1 MKGLLRKDLAILFCN
16 KAMLIAAIIVLAAV
30 AFMGRGGGQ
39 FIMSYMAVFV
49 PMVINSTISY
59 DDMDNGMAYLMT
71 LPVTRKQYVYSKYV
85 FSAGAGFFCW
95 IFSCVTGTLS
105 NLMHGSKEEPGEWL
119 FLCLMSLGILI
130 FFSSLIIPVQLK
142 FGAEKA
148 KIAMLFI
155 MVGVAGVTWLFINI
169 KKAVF
174 PGSMTL
180 VSFLNDNPFAFAGIV
195 LLFVLAAFLISLF
208 VSIRIWEKKEW

>member
-1 MKGLLRKDLAILFCN
+1 MKGLLKKDLAISFCN

-30 AFMGRGGGQ
+30 AFMGSGGGQ

-59 DDMDNGMAYLMT
+59 DDMDNGMEYLMT
-71 LPVTRKQYVYSKYV
+71 LPVTRRQYVYSKYV
-85 FSAGAGFFCW
+85 FSAGAGFLCW
-95 IFSCVTGTLS
+95 IFSCVMGTLS
-105 NLMHGSKEEPGEWL
+105 NVIHGNQGDSGEWL
-119 FLCLMSLGILI
+119 FLCLMSLGILL
-130 FFSSLIIPVQLK
+130 FTSSLIIPVQLK

-148 KIAMLFI
+148 KIAMLLI

-174 PGSMTL
+174 PDGMKL
-180 VSFLNDNPFAFAGIV
+180 ISFLNDYPFAYVGIV
-195 LLFVLAAFLISLF
+195 LLFELAAFFISLF
-208 VSIRIWEKKEW
+208 VSIRIFEKKEW

>member
-1 MKGLLRKDLAILFCN
+1 MKGLLKKDLAISFCN

-30 AFMGRGGGQ
+30 AFMGSGGGQ

-59 DDMDNGMAYLMT
+59 DDMDNGMEYLMT
-71 LPVTRKQYVYSKYV
+71 LPVTRRQYVYSKYV
-85 FSAGAGFFCW
+85 FSAGAGFLCW
-95 IFSCVTGTLS
+95 IFSCVMGTLS
-105 NLMHGSKEEPGEWL
+105 NVIHGNQGDSGEWL
-119 FLCLMSLGILI
+119 FLCLMSLGILL
-130 FFSSLIIPVQLK
+130 FTSNLIIPVQLK

-148 KIAMLFI
+148 KIAMLLI

-174 PGSMTL
+174 PDGMKL
-180 VSFLNDNPFAFAGIV
+180 ISFLNDYPFAYVGIV
-195 LLFVLAAFLISLF
+195 LLFVLAAFFISLF
-208 VSIRIWEKKEW
+208 VSIRIFEKKEW

>member
-1 MKGLLRKDLAILFCN
+1 MKGLLKKDLAISFCN

-30 AFMGRGGGQ
+30 AFMGSGGGQ

-59 DDMDNGMAYLMT
+59 DDMDNGMEYLMT
-71 LPVTRKQYVYSKYV
+71 LPVTRRQYVYSKYV
-85 FSAGAGFFCW
+85 FSAGAGFLCW
-95 IFSCVTGTLS
+95 IFSCVMGTLS
-105 NLMHGSKEEPGEWL
+105 NVIHGNQGDSGEWL
-119 FLCLMSLGILI
+119 FLCLMSLGILL
-130 FFSSLIIPVQLK
+130 FTSSLIIPVQLK

-148 KIAMLFI
+148 KIAMLLI

-174 PGSMTL
+174 PDGMKL
-180 VSFLNDNPFAFAGIV
+180 ISFLNDYPFAYVGIV
-195 LLFVLAAFLISLF
+195 LLFALASFFISLF
-208 VSIRIWEKKEW
+208 VSIRIFEKKEW

>member
-1 MKGLLRKDLAILFCN
+1 MKGLLKKDLAILFCN

-30 AFMGRGGGQ
+30 AFMGSGGGQ

-59 DDMDNGMAYLMT
+59 DDMDNGMEYLMT
-71 LPVTRKQYVYSKYV
+71 LPVTRRQYVYSKYV
-85 FSAGAGFFCW
+85 FSAGAGFLCW
-95 IFSCVTGTLS
+95 IFSCIMGTLS
-105 NLMHGSKEEPGEWL
+105 NVIHGNQGDSGEWL
-119 FLCLMSLGILI
+119 FLCLMSLGILL
-130 FFSSLIIPVQLK
+130 FTSSLIIPVQLK

-148 KIAMLFI
+148 KIAMLLI

-174 PGSMTL
+174 PDGMKL
-180 VSFLNDNPFAFAGIV
+180 ISFLNDYPFAYAGIV
-195 LLFVLAAFLISLF
+195 LLFVLAAFFISLF
-208 VSIRIWEKKEW
+208 VSIRIFEKKEW

>member
-1 MKGLLRKDLAILFCN
+1 MKGLLKKDLAISFCN

-30 AFMGRGGGQ
+30 AFMGSGGGQ

-59 DDMDNGMAYLMT
+59 DDMDNGMEYLMT
-71 LPVTRKQYVYSKYV
+71 LPVTRRQYVYSKYV
-85 FSAGAGFFCW
+85 FSAGAGFLCW
-95 IFSCVTGTLS
+95 IFSCVMGTLS
-105 NLMHGSKEEPGEWL
+105 NVIHGNQGDSGEWL
-119 FLCLMSLGILI
+119 FLCLMSLGILL
-130 FFSSLIIPVQLK
+130 FTSSLIIPVQLK

-148 KIAMLFI
+148 KIAMLLI

-174 PGSMTL
+174 PDGMKL
-180 VSFLNDNPFAFAGIV
+180 ISFLNDYPFAYVGIV
-195 LLFVLAAFLISLF
+195 LLFVLAAFFISLF
-208 VSIRIWEKKEW
+208 VSIRIFEKKEW

>member
-1 MKGLLRKDLAILFCN
+1 MKGLLKKDLAILFCN

-30 AFMGRGGGQ
+30 AFMGSGGGQ

-59 DDMDNGMAYLMT
+59 DDMDNGMEYLMT
-71 LPVTRKQYVYSKYV
+71 LPVTRRQYVYSKYV
-85 FSAGAGFFCW
+85 FSAGAGFLCW
-95 IFSCVTGTLS
+95 IFSCVMGTLS
-105 NLMHGSKEEPGEWL
+105 NVIHGNQGDSGEWL
-119 FLCLMSLGILI
+119 FLCLMSLGILL
-130 FFSSLIIPVQLK
+130 FTSSIIIPVQLK

-148 KIAMLFI
+148 KIAMLLI

-174 PGSMTL
+174 PDGMKL
-180 VSFLNDNPFAFAGIV
+180 ISFLNDYPFAYVGIV
-195 LLFVLAAFLISLF
+195 LLFVLAAFFISLF
-208 VSIRIWEKKEW
+208 VSIRIFEKKEW

>member
-1 MKGLLRKDLAILFCN
+1 MKGLLKKDLAILFCN

-30 AFMGRGGGQ
+30 AFMGSGGGQ

-59 DDMDNGMAYLMT
+59 DDMDNGMEYLMT
-71 LPVTRKQYVYSKYV
+71 LPVTRRQYVYSKYV
-85 FSAGAGFFCW
+85 FSAGAGFLCW
-95 IFSCVTGTLS
+95 IFSCVMGTLS
-105 NLMHGSKEEPGEWL
+105 NVIRGNQGDSGEWL
-119 FLCLMSLGILI
+119 FLCLMSLGILL
-130 FFSSLIIPVQLK
+130 FTSSLIIPVQLK

-148 KIAMLFI
+148 KIAMLLI

-174 PGSMTL
+174 PDGMKL
-180 VSFLNDNPFAFAGIV
+180 ISFLNDYPFAYVGIV
-195 LLFVLAAFLISLF
+195 LLFVLAAFFISLF
-208 VSIRIWEKKEW
+208 VSIRIFEKKEW